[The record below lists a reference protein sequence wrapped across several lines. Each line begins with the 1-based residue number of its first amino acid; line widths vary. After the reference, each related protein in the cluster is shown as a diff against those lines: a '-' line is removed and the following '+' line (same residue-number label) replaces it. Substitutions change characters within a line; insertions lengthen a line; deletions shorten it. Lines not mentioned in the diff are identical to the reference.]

1 MQPHWL
7 NNRKVGAAQR
17 LHLFGDAERISGSW
31 GLSPHDPEET
41 RTIYDSFVA
50 LTPAIK
56 ACSLVNIVNAG
67 WNMYL
72 SGFADWEKYAEIKND
87 SRKAETVLND
97 LILKSAEVFEIQRMR
112 ETL

>member
-31 GLSPHDPEET
+31 GLSPHDLEET

-87 SRKAETVLND
+87 SRKAERLY
-97 LILKSAEVFEIQRMR
+97 
-112 ETL
+112 